1 MIAIKG
7 MEMPVDC
14 FHCCFEVNN
23 HCHVDVDIRRVEPI
37 GRPDWCPLVEA
48 VTHEDYLSMQ
58 QTCFKLQKALAEAAP
73 HNNPEDSIRE
83 VKP

>member
-37 GRPDWCPLVEA
+37 GRPDWCPLVEIEN
-48 VTHEDYLSMQ
+48 VHE
-58 QTCFKLQKALAEAAP
+58 
-73 HNNPEDSIRE
+73 NPEDGYKE
-83 VKP
+83 